1 MNEENVNHLSL
12 LSENTLSFKYSL
24 LTVRAKGTRL
34 TLNMLNLGRSMICRY
49 LLRCVGLKCGQK
61 LRGSVRPRSTGT
73 GLRLVAY
80 Q

>member
-24 LTVRAKGTRL
+24 LMVRAKGTRL

-49 LLRCVGLKCGQK
+49 LLRCVGLSVVKSFAGQFD
-61 LRGSVRPRSTGT
+61 LDRL
-73 GLRLVAY
+73 GLD
-80 Q
+80 